1 MRAIARSFSTF
12 AGCALRLT
20 LRLPVLVF
28 CLILSTS
35 WSARAVD
42 APIHISA
49 DRMTSTE
56 KTNQVVFSG
65 AVDAR
70 QADVR
75 IRTDEMT
82 VYYTPADKN
91 SGTPGQTKSATQQ
104 VEKMICIGNVEITR
118 GEWLGTSQKMTY
130 LSKERQVILTDD
142 AKAWQGR
149 NMVSGDKIIY
159 YLDEQRSEVVG
170 DTSTTLPDGKKPS
183 RVNMTILQN

>member
-1 MRAIARSFSTF
+1 MGAIARSFDIFTDS
-12 AGCALRLT
+12 ALRRTSRLT
-20 LRLPVLVF
+20 VLFF
-28 CLILSTS
+28 CLTIL
-35 WSARAVD
+35 AALPAQAGD

-56 KTNQVVFSG
+56 KTNQVVFTG

-70 QADVR
+70 QGDVR
-75 IRTDEMT
+75 IRTDQMT
-82 VYYTPADKN
+82 VYYTPADK
-91 SGTPGQTKSATQQ
+91 SGKTPDQGKSATQQ

-159 YLDEQRSEVVG
+159 YLDEERSEVVG

-183 RVNMTILQN
+183 RVNMTILQK